1 MQISN
6 KIETAFNEQIREE
19 LESAYIYLSMA
30 AYFEAQNLP
39 GMAQWMRAQS
49 QEEVEHAMKFFAH
62 INERGGS
69 CLLYTSPS
77 PRDRTRSR
85 MPSSA

>member
-1 MQISN
+1 MSTVTEYEPRTYRGTDLDELLP
-6 KIETAFNEQIREE
+6 KIREE
-19 LESAYIYLSMA
+19 LGPDAIVLRQREGLDGGVGG
-30 AYFEAQNLP
+30 FFQ
-39 GMAQWMRAQS
+39 RRCV
-49 QEEVEHAMKFFAH
+49 EVVAR
-62 INERGGS
+62 RGARGVD